1 MKVLLCNKFYYRRGG
16 DCIYTLAL
24 EQLLKVHGH
33 EVAVYAMQYPE
44 NLPSE
49 WSRYWPENMSKADAL
64 LRPFGSRQVRN
75 GFSRLLDDFKP
86 DVCI

>member
-33 EVAVYAMQYPE
+33 EVAIYAMQYPE
-44 NLPSE
+44 NLAAP
-49 WSRYWPENMSKADAL
+49 M
-64 LRPFGSRQVRN
+64 G
-75 GFSRLLDDFKP
+75 
-86 DVCI
+86 